1 MKDTS
6 NNTFSQMRIDF
17 SNACHDD
24 RSHALAM
31 GLILL
36 LVTIMVLQPLKACK
50 LWAVCTRSEITLP
63 TLTVEGRS
71 VLDGQLTSF
80 YHQSQSMLDG
90 WALLSYS
97 DNYQGNIVPL
107 CRSADP
113 ATNDSSL
120 YWETVETLLDE
131 DLGRIGIGHLR
142 VATSGLSSIPNP
154 HPWMFHDNGMSFSLI
169 HNGTVN
175 KDLLHDLL
183 TNHGSDLSW
192 LELHPPQT
200 FGGGDWKSMGWGNVV
215 DSELILLFIMKRI
228 NDVQDT
234 IEGFKQAMSDL
245 VNAGI
250 SAGQLNLI
258 FSNGASLMVFGGENG
273 LFINE
278 YPEYYSVMTQPPSTD
293 GSQWQGI
300 DHQEL
305 VIIGSDSLTRYPD
318 FITNNLDDETV
329 VVPSYFMMFPAYPNP
344 FNGAITF
351 MLDGLVSS
359 DIDVSIYSVTGEN
372 VDQFDVPGPMNGKI
386 RVKWQPPVNLASGT
400 YFIRASTRKIEET
413 QKILFIK

>member
-1 MKDTS
+1 MS
-6 NNTFSQMRIDF
+6 NNTLSPMRIDF
-17 SNACHDD
+17 SNTRHDG
-24 RSHALAM
+24 RSNALAM
-31 GLILL
+31 GLKLFLI
-36 LVTIMVLQPLKACK
+36 TIMVLQPLNACK
-50 LWAVCTRSEITLP
+50 LWAVCTKSEITLP
-63 TLTVEGRS
+63 TLTSEGRS

-80 YHQSQSMLDG
+80 YHQSQAMLDG
-90 WALLSYS
+90 WSLLSYS
-97 DNYQGNIVPL
+97 DDYQGNIVPL
-107 CRSADP
+107 YRSADP
-113 ATNDSSL
+113 ATNDSTL

-142 VATSGLSSIPNP
+142 VATSGLNSIPNP
-154 HPWMFHDNGMSFSLI
+154 HPWMFHDNGVSYSLI
-169 HNGTVN
+169 HNGTVD
-175 KDLLHDLL
+175 KGLLHDLI
-183 TNHGSDLSW
+183 TNYGSDPSW

-215 DSELILLFIMKRI
+215 DSELILLFVMKRI
-228 NDVQDT
+228 DDEQDM
-234 IEGFKQAMSDL
+234 IEGFKLAMSDL
-245 VNAGI
+245 INSGI

-258 FSNGASLMVFGGENG
+258 FSDGASLMVFGGSNG

-329 VVPSYFMMFPAYPNP
+329 LVPSYFRMLPAYPNP
-344 FNGAITF
+344 FNGAIAF
-351 MLDGLVSS
+351 MLDGLVAS
-359 DIDVSIYSVTGEN
+359 DIHVSIYSIMGEK
-372 VDQFDVPGPMNGKI
+372 VDQFDVLGPINDKV
-386 RVKWQPPVNLASGT
+386 RVEWRPPVNLASGT
-400 YFIRASTRKIEET
+400 YFIRAGTRKIEET

>member
-1 MKDTS
+1 MKDMS
-6 NNTFSQMRIDF
+6 NNTLSPMRIDF
-17 SNACHDD
+17 SNTRHDG
-24 RSHALAM
+24 RSNALAM
-31 GLILL
+31 GLKLFLI
-36 LVTIMVLQPLKACK
+36 TIMVLQPLNACK
-50 LWAVCTRSEITLP
+50 LWAVCTKSEITLP
-63 TLTVEGRS
+63 TLTSEGRS

-80 YHQSQSMLDG
+80 YHQSQAMLDG
-90 WALLSYS
+90 WSLLSYS

-113 ATNDSSL
+113 ATNDSTL

-142 VATSGLSSIPNP
+142 VATSGLNSIPNP
-154 HPWMFHDNGMSFSLI
+154 HPWMFHDNGVSYSLI
-169 HNGTVN
+169 HNGTVD
-175 KDLLHDLL
+175 KGLLHDLI
-183 TNHGSDLSW
+183 TNYGSDPSW

-215 DSELILLFIMKRI
+215 DSELILLFVMKRI
-228 NDVQDT
+228 DDEQDM
-234 IEGFKQAMSDL
+234 IEGFKLAMSDL
-245 VNAGI
+245 INSGI

-258 FSNGASLMVFGGENG
+258 FSDGASLMVFGGGNG

-305 VIIGSDSLTRYPD
+305 VIIGSDSLIRYPD

-329 VVPSYFMMFPAYPNP
+329 LVPSYFTMLPAYPNP

-351 MLDGLVSS
+351 MLDGLVAS
-359 DIDVSIYSVTGEN
+359 DIHVSIYSITGEK
-372 VDQFDVPGPMNGKI
+372 VDQFDVLGPINDKV
-386 RVKWQPPVNLASGT
+386 RVEWRPPVNLASGT
-400 YFIRASTRKIEET
+400 YFIRAGTRKIEET

>member
-1 MKDTS
+1 MKDMS
-6 NNTFSQMRIDF
+6 NNTLSPMRIDF
-17 SNACHDD
+17 SNTRHDG
-24 RSHALAM
+24 RSNALAM
-31 GLILL
+31 GLKLFLI
-36 LVTIMVLQPLKACK
+36 TIMVLQPLNACK
-50 LWAVCTRSEITLP
+50 LWAVCTKSEITLP
-63 TLTVEGRS
+63 TLTSEGRS

-80 YHQSQSMLDG
+80 YHQSQAMLDG
-90 WALLSYS
+90 WSLLSYS

-113 ATNDSSL
+113 ATNDSTL

-142 VATSGLSSIPNP
+142 VATSGLNSIPNP
-154 HPWMFHDNGMSFSLI
+154 HPWMFHDNGVSYSLI
-169 HNGTVN
+169 HNGTVD
-175 KDLLHDLL
+175 KGLLHDLI
-183 TNHGSDLSW
+183 TNYGSDPSW

-215 DSELILLFIMKRI
+215 DSELILLFVMKRI
-228 NDVQDT
+228 DDEQDMT
-234 IEGFKQAMSDL
+234 EGFKLAMSDL
-245 VNAGI
+245 INSGI

-258 FSNGASLMVFGGENG
+258 FSDGASLMVFGGGNG

-329 VVPSYFMMFPAYPNP
+329 LVPSYFRMLPAYPNP
-344 FNGAITF
+344 FNGAIAF
-351 MLDGLVSS
+351 MLDGLVAS
-359 DIDVSIYSVTGEN
+359 DIHVSIYSITGEK
-372 VDQFDVPGPMNGKI
+372 VDQFDVLGPINDKV
-386 RVKWQPPVNLASGT
+386 RVEWRPPVNLASGT
-400 YFIRASTRKIEET
+400 YFIRAGTRKIEET